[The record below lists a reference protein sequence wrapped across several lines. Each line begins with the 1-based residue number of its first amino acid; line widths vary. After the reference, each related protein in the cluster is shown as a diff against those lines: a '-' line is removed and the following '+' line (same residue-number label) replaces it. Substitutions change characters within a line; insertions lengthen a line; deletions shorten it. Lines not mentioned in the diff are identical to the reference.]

1 MPSTCVVGMAW
12 GDEAKARVVD
22 LYSEDADIVV
32 RYQGGSNAG
41 HTVMVG
47 AEKFVFHLVPTGI
60 LRPGTLCVIG
70 NGVVADPELLAQ
82 EAEDLE
88 SRGIDV
94 YSQLL
99 ISDRC
104 HMVMPYHKV
113 LDSICEGS
121 LGANKVG
128 TTLRGIGPCYGDK
141 ACRTGIRAADLV
153 EPESLRELLQRNL
166 NRVNLMLTKL
176 YDCEPLEFEPMYEQ
190 FCELGRRMKPL
201 VKDTIPTLIN
211 AIKEGRNVLFEGAQ
225 GCMLDVDFGTYPF
238 LTSSNTTV
246 GGICTGTGVPP
257 KMIGKI
263 TGVLKAYTTRVG
275 EGPMPTELN
284 GAEGRHLGKKGNEF
298 GATTGRP
305 RRCGWLDGVVARY
318 SAAINGIDKLALT
331 KLDVLSGLK
340 TLKVC
345 LAYDYNGERY
355 ETVPGDHRVLQMCRP
370 VYEELPGWDEDISG
384 ARKLSDLPENAR
396 KYLDYVQNLTGVPI
410 ELVSVGSE
418 RSQVIYV

>member
-1 MPSTCVVGMAW
+1 MPTTCVIGMVW
-12 GDEAKARVVD
+12 GDEAKAKIVD

-70 NGVVADPELLAQ
+70 NGVALDPELLIE

-94 YSQLL
+94 YGQLV

-113 LDSICEGS
+113 FDSLSEGA
-121 LGANKVG
+121 LGRNKVG

-141 ACRTGIRAADLV
+141 AYRHGIRAADLV
-153 EPESLRELLQRNL
+153 EPESLKELLGRNL
-166 NRVNLMLTKL
+166 QRVNAILTKV
-176 YDCEPLEFEPMYEQ
+176 YDHEPIPFQPVFEQYREYG
-190 FCELGRRMKPL
+190 ERMKPL
-201 VKDTIPTLIN
+201 VKDTIPILLN
-211 AIKEGRNVLFEGAQ
+211 AIRSDKNVLFEGAQ
-225 GCMLDVDFGTYPF
+225 GCMLDVDFGTYPY

-257 KMIGKI
+257 RMIGPVI
-263 TGVLKAYTTRVG
+263 GVLKAYATRVG
-275 EGPMPTELN
+275 EGPLPTELL
-284 GAEGRHLGKKGNEF
+284 GAEGEALRKKGNEY

-318 SAAINGIDKLALT
+318 SAAINGIDKLAVT

-340 TLKVC
+340 TVKVC
-345 LAYDYNGERY
+345 EAYECDGNRY
-355 ETVPGDHRVLQMCRP
+355 DTMPGDHRLLAKCVP
-370 VYEELPGWDEDISG
+370 VYKEMPGWDEDISDV
-384 ARKLSDLPENAR
+384 RKMSDLPANAR
-396 KYLDYVQNLTGVPI
+396 AYLAYLEELTGAPV
-410 ELVSVGSE
+410 ELVSVGSD
-418 RSQVIYV
+418 RSQVIYA